1 MKKMLLFVIA
11 IFACTLFACGNGG
24 EEGQNG
30 TPEVADEGIDET
42 VGDEESGTKNDPADD
57 GVGDTD
63 GADANDDQTA
73 ANGNSQYAFTSFEL
87 DVDIEQDDD
96 AIEVDYD
103 EESDETEASYEHKP
117 NGINFYGDE
126 AIEELDGIFRS
137 FEFDE
142 NTPDEEVIQAVM
154 EAFDIPDDAVEFDLE
169 IEFANGVEKEY
180 RR

>member
-24 EEGQNG
+24 EEGENG
-30 TPEVADEGIDET
+30 TSEVADEGIDET
-42 VGDEESGTKNDPADD
+42 VGDEETRTENPNDD

-63 GADANDDQTA
+63 GTDANDDQTA
-73 ANGNSQYAFTSFEL
+73 ADGHSPYAFTSFEL

-103 EESDETEASYEHKP
+103 EESDEIEASYEHKP
-117 NGINFYGDE
+117 NGINLYGDE
-126 AIEELDGIFRS
+126 AIEELNGIFRS

-142 NTPDEEVIQAVM
+142 NTPDEEVIQTVM